1 MLIIFAQLLASVQYT
16 PAWREANPELCLVYE
31 HNNTMRMDGAL
42 YLQSDARHTE
52 FLRVKLCQTQVG
64 KIADA
69 RGSRKK

>member
-42 YLQSDARHTE
+42 YLQSDARH
-52 FLRVKLCQTQVG
+52 VG
-64 KIADA
+64 YRISQSQIMPNASGKNC
-69 RGSRKK
+69 